1 MGRIESVKRKGS
13 TKDAVIES
21 KDQRWH
27 CRNRITL
34 VFGSND
40 IEDLET
46 YTYGDKEVHFGTVKF
61 HQAKSKAIEELLDN
75 CIDEFYRGHV
85 TEVHTY
91 LSEDGK
97 TITVE
102 DNGIGFPLTKI
113 EQVYSEFRTGSKF
126 KDEETDKKGFLHR
139 TLGQNGL
146 GAAAT
151 CLTSDEFKV
160 TVRHY
165 NSKKEQTMT
174 FIDGALKVK
183 KGRAKPF
190 KGHSG
195 VKITLTLSNEVY
207 KNNVVDADLLKKRII
222 DLAYNNPGLAFY
234 FNGEKFHYQ
243 KGLFELAQR
252 IDEDRADHFGDHQY
266 IYETVNTKK
275 KKVKGKIDISLSTTM
290 HLGSEERE
298 RFISFVNSTPTY
310 DGGFHHDRVR
320 RLFINKIKDKLERAA
335 KKEKVQ
341 ITDNDVLM
349 GLTFILGITMP
360 NPRFE
365 SQTKRKLVRDSYL
378 EKAIEEF
385 VNKNIDKFMRRNKEY
400 LEVVLERAK
409 SRHKFQVLKEAAKK
423 AKKQK
428 RQRVEK
434 LLDANERKKRNLCT
448 LFICEGDSAIG
459 GLRSSRNKLYQG
471 GIALRGKP
479 MNVAQAGIKDI
490 LNNQEFSDIMA
501 SIGLGIGVDIEP
513 EKLRYSSI
521 VFLADSDV
529 DGGHINTLLTN
540 FFYQFFPEL
549 FEMGA
554 IQIAKAPLFEVVT
567 DKKTHFFES
576 DKELEAFR
584 ESGAEKIKEI
594 HRNKGLGEMSPEAWK
609 YVLSKEEYTKITA
622 EDASKAKE
630 MLNICFGK
638 DTNLRKELLMDA
650 DDEYAQVKRGKTD
663 SEKSTSSSRSASKSS
678 SESAKKVAKKTTK
691 KAAKKTSKKAAKKI
705 AKKAAKKV
713 AKKTAKKV
721 AKKVAKKTAKK
732 AAKKVAKKTAKK
744 VTKKAGSA
752 KKVAKKKAT
761 RKKTSARKKSSGM
774 LADMIDYMD

>member
-1 MGRIESVKRKGS
+1 MGRIESVKRKGKA
-13 TKDAVIES
+13 KDAEIES

-40 IEDLET
+40 VEDLET
-46 YTYGDKEVHFGTVKF
+46 YTYGEHEVKFGTVKF
-61 HQAKSKAIEELLDN
+61 HQAKSKAIEEILDN

-85 TEVHTY
+85 TEVHTV

-97 TITVE
+97 TVSVE
-102 DNGIGFPLTKI
+102 DNGIGFLTTKI
-113 EQVYSEFRTGSKF
+113 PQVYSEFRTGSKF

-165 NSKKEQTMT
+165 NSKKEQTVT

-183 KGRAKPF
+183 KGKTKTF

-195 VKITLTLSNEVY
+195 VKVTLTLSKEVY
-207 KNNVVDADLLKKRII
+207 KDNVIDADLLKKRII

-243 KGLFELAQR
+243 KGLFELSQR
-252 IDEDRADHFGDHQY
+252 IDEKHAQHFGDHVY
-266 IYETVNTKK
+266 VYESVNTKK
-275 KKVKGKIDISLSTTM
+275 KKVKGKIDLSLSLNM

-298 RFISFVNSTPTY
+298 RYISFVNSTPTY
-310 DGGFHHDRVR
+310 DGGYHHDRIR
-320 RLFINKIKDKLERAA
+320 RIFINKLKDKLERTA
-335 KKEKVQ
+335 KKEKVA

-349 GLTFILGITMP
+349 GLTFIVGITMP

-365 SQTKRKLVRDSYL
+365 SQTKRKLVRDSFL
-378 EKAIEEF
+378 EKGIEEF
-385 VNKNIDKFMRRNKEY
+385 MNKNIDKFFRKNKEY
-400 LEVVLERAK
+400 LDVVIERAK
-409 SRHKFQVLKEAAKK
+409 SRHKFQDLKDAAKK
-423 AKKQK
+423 ARKQK

-434 LLDANERKKRNLCT
+434 LLDANERKRRDLCS

-459 GLRSSRNKLYQG
+459 GLRSARNKLYQG

-490 LNNQEFSDIMA
+490 LNNQEFLDIMA
-501 SIGLGIGVDIEP
+501 SVGLGLGQEIDP
-513 EKLRYSSI
+513 AKLRYSSI

-540 FFYQFFPEL
+540 FFFQFFPEL

-576 DKELEAFR
+576 DKELDTFKNGTKER
-584 ESGAEKIKEI
+584 IREI

-609 YVLSKEEYTKITA
+609 YVLSKETYTKITA
-622 EDASKAKE
+622 EDAAKAKE

-650 DDEYAQVKRGKTD
+650 DDEYADVTRGKTD
-663 SEKSTSSSRSASKSS
+663 SEKSSSNTRSTKT
-678 SESAKKVAKKTTK
+678 VAATTTK
-691 KAAKKTSKKAAKKI
+691 KAAKKVT
-705 AKKAAKKV
+705 
-713 AKKTAKKV
+713 KKV
-721 AKKVAKKTAKK
+721 AKKVAKKAT
-732 AAKKVAKKTAKK
+732 KKVANKT
-744 VTKKAGSA
+744 TKKKAYN
-752 KKVAKKKAT
+752 KKAKKKEN
-761 RKKTSARKKSSGM
+761 KNKENNK
-774 LADMIDYMD
+774 